1 MFNKNGKG
9 SDKMHEMLQE
19 ISEGNIQVVV
29 TGATL
34 ADKALVRVVSSL
46 KEFYHETL
54 SNSVD
59 FANRTEELRK
69 ASVEGGKASEH
80 IAENVQTITTQNGT
94 NLNSIK
100 SAKTLITNIVSGVQN
115 ATEIAKETEGN
126 AKESQKKVIYGAQMA
141 EQTAL
146 CMKEA
151 SSLAVKT
158 QKEVHELAAKSG
170 EIGNIVIAIK
180 DIADQTNLLAL
191 NAAIEAARAGDAGRG
206 FAVVADEVRKLAEQ
220 SANSAV
226 EVGKIA
232 KEIQYNMAGL
242 GESFKDMVV
251 QIKQGDLAAGETK
264 DLLQELVLSFEQSVS
279 RMQSL
284 QMRMVEMKTDS
295 QSAQNFITKTEEGAS
310 VTTNA
315 IEQAAAETEALYA
328 TMSEIDQMADS
339 IAQTS
344 ENSKQKVA
352 TKVMDRL
359 LYNKVMQL
367 KTKALVLL
375 AQGSLSTLQIE
386 QLVRDLDV
394 DSVSI
399 IDNNGI
405 FRYSSDK
412 FSLGLNLFK
421 FDHSAYIGNKN
432 IENIL
437 LSGGV
442 QVVTTPIKESAEN
455 GSLFKYVMLGGDD
468 SWIFQVSVSF
478 DTLKIMLGNKN
489 LAV

>member
-1 MFNKNGKG
+1 MFNKNSKG
-9 SDKMHEMLQE
+9 ADKLHEMLHE
-19 ISEGNIQVVV
+19 ISEGNVQVEV

-34 ADKALVRVVSSL
+34 ADKALVRLVSSL
-46 KEFYHETL
+46 KEFYRETL

-59 FANRTEELRK
+59 LANTTEELRK

-80 IAENVQTITTQNGT
+80 IAENVQTITAQNGA

-100 SAKTLITNIVSGVQN
+100 STETLITRIVSGVQD
-115 ATEIAKETEGN
+115 ATEIAKETEKN

-141 EQTAL
+141 EHTAL
-146 CMKEA
+146 CMKEV
-151 SSLAVKT
+151 SSLAVQT
-158 QKEVHELAAKSG
+158 QKEVHGMAAKSG
-170 EIGNIVIAIK
+170 EIGGIVTAIK
-180 DIADQTNLLAL
+180 SIADQTNLLAL

-220 SANSAV
+220 SANSAA
-226 EVGKIA
+226 EVGRIA

-242 GESFKDMVV
+242 GEAFKEMVD
-251 QIKQGDLAAGETK
+251 QIKQGDQAAVETK
-264 DLLQELVLSFEQSVS
+264 DLLQELVLSFEESVS

-284 QMRMVEMKTDS
+284 QLRMVDMEADS
-295 QSAQNFITKTEEGAS
+295 ESAQNFMRITEEGAS
-310 VTTNA
+310 ITTYA
-315 IEQAAAETEALYA
+315 IEQAAAETEALYS
-328 TMSEIDQMADS
+328 TMSEIDQMADN
-339 IAQTS
+339 IAQAS

-359 LYNKVMQL
+359 LYKKVMML

-375 AQGSLSTLQIE
+375 AQGSLSAVQIE
-386 QLVRDLDV
+386 QLVRELDV

-399 IDNNGI
+399 IDNKGI

-432 IENIL
+432 IESIL
-437 LSGGV
+437 LSGGD
-442 QVVTTPIKESAEN
+442 QVVSTPIKESSEN

-468 SWIFQVSVSF
+468 SWIYQVSVSF
-478 DTLKIMLGNKN
+478 DTLKKMLGDS
-489 LAV
+489 